1 MGSVSEAEKKTLADL
16 EWEQVEQAVAERCHG
31 PLRDRLAL
39 KLGETFEDTE
49 RALAE
54 SKEAWQL
61 LDRGEALPLEGIT
74 HIEPSLRHL
83 EREGVLDG
91 LAPRDIRS
99 SLRGAA
105 ALRRFLGQRKVMVP
119 FLDRACS
126 VDPTLDGLE
135 DEIGMSIGDDGSVL
149 DSASVELAHL
159 REEVAN
165 LRGRIVR
172 KLEELIQKRSAILQD
187 SFYTTREGRYV
198 LPVRADAHERF
209 HGIVHGSSAS
219 GATIFVEPRELVE
232 RGNRLKMAQAELDR
246 EERRILAAVCDLVR
260 QYVPQ
265 LRAAAEALDHADLR
279 AASAKLALDLG
290 AHFMELSEAP
300 KISLRGARHPLLVLG
315 GVDVIANDVDLAG
328 GEALVISGPNAGGKT
343 VALKMLG
350 LAALMTRAGLPFPA
364 DEGSV
369 CGFFSP
375 VHAAVGDEQSLAR
388 SLSTFSAHLVTLSSI
403 LEQAGERVLVL
414 LDELAGATDPEA
426 GAALACAIVKNLVD
440 AGAAVAVTTHYE
452 ALKAVAAERDD
463 MRNAAVGFDF
473 ENMAPTF
480 RMTMGVPGGSNAL
493 EIARRYGIPGDVVEE
508 ARRILPEHSR
518 NFETLV
524 AKLESATQAALQEQ
538 EGLELERAQLGKT
551 RAKLDLRREAL
562 DAREARGLS
571 QEAMRLV
578 DKVRQVQRKLDAAKK
593 ALREDASAEA
603 VTSAEVATREGGE
616 VLGKLDAERLALEP
630 EPIET
635 ADLDSETLRVGDRVW
650 VQRLRSVAEV
660 VEAATRGR
668 VRVSA
673 GMMKLWVDVSD
684 LRGLKQATAT
694 AATKA
699 PETAVSGERP
709 AARRAIRTG
718 DNTLDVRGLRADDAV
733 AMAEAFLDQMY
744 GAAEPC
750 AFILHGVGSGA
761 LRDAIHEHLSRD
773 NTYVEGFRA
782 ATQEEGGPQVTVVSL
797 K

>member
-1 MGSVSEAEKKTLADL
+1 MSEPEKKTLADL
-16 EWEQVEQAVAERCHG
+16 EWEQVEQAVAERCQG

-39 KLGETFEDTE
+39 ELGETFEDTE

-54 SKEAWQL
+54 SREAWQL
-61 LDRGEALPLEGIT
+61 LDRGESLPLDGIS
-74 HIEPSLRHL
+74 HIEPSLQHL
-83 EREGVLDG
+83 EREGALDG
-91 LAPRDIRS
+91 MALRDIRS
-99 SLRGAA
+99 SLRAAA
-105 ALRRFLGQRKVMVP
+105 ALRRFLGQRKALAP

-126 VDPTLDGLE
+126 IDPTLDGLE

-159 REEVAN
+159 REEVGN

-198 LPVRADAHERF
+198 LPVRTDAHERF

-246 EERRILAAVCDLVR
+246 EELRILAAVSELVR

-265 LRAAAEALDHADLR
+265 LRAAAQALDHADLR
-279 AASAKLALDLG
+279 AASAKLAVDLG

-300 KISLRGARHPLLVLG
+300 KISLRQARHPLLVLR
-315 GVDVIANDVDLAG
+315 GVAVVPNDVDLAG
-328 GEALVISGPNAGGKT
+328 GEGLVISGPNAGGKT

-364 DEGSV
+364 SEGSV

-375 VHAAVGDEQSLAR
+375 VLAAVGDEQSLAR
-388 SLSTFSAHLVTLSSI
+388 SLSTFSAHLVTLSGI
-403 LEQAGERVLVL
+403 LERAGERVLVL
-414 LDELAGATDPEA
+414 LDELAGATEPEA
-426 GAALACAIVKNLVD
+426 GAALACAIAKTLVGT
-440 AGAAVAVTTHYE
+440 GAAVAVTTHYE

-463 MRNAAVGFDF
+463 MQNAAVGFDF
-473 ENMAPTF
+473 ENMEPTF
-480 RMTMGVPGGSNAL
+480 KMSMGVPGGSNAL
-493 EIARRYGIPGDVVEE
+493 EVARRYGIPRHVIEE
-508 ARRILPEHSR
+508 ARRILPEHSQS
-518 NFETLV
+518 FEALV
-524 AKLESATQAALQEQ
+524 AKLESATQAALHEQQAFEQ
-538 EGLELERAQLGKT
+538 ERAELREAK
-551 RAKLDLRREAL
+551 AKLDLRRDAL
-562 DAREARGLS
+562 KAREARGLS
-571 QEAMRLV
+571 QEAVRLV
-578 DKVRQVQRKLDAAKK
+578 DEVRQVQRRLDAAKK
-593 ALREDASAEA
+593 ALRESASVEGLTPAQAA
-603 VTSAEVATREGGE
+603 VREGGE
-616 VLGKLDAERLALEP
+616 LLGKLDAHRLALEP
-630 EPIET
+630 QPIET
-635 ADLDSETLRVGDRVW
+635 SELDPETLKIGDRVW

-660 VEAATRGR
+660 VEPATRGR

-673 GMMKLWVDVSD
+673 GMMKLWVDISD
-684 LRGLKQATAT
+684 LRGIKHAPVA
-694 AATKA
+694 KA
-699 PETAVSGERP
+699 PLSETAVSGQRP
-709 AARRAIRTG
+709 AAKRAIRTG
-718 DNTLDVRGLRADDAV
+718 DNTLDVRGLRAEDAV
-733 AMAEAFLDQMY
+733 AMAEAFLDRMY

-782 ATQEEGGPQVTVVSL
+782 ATQGEGGPQVTVVLL

>member
-1 MGSVSEAEKKTLADL
+1 MSEAEKKTLADL
-16 EWEQVEQAVAERCHG
+16 EWEQVEEAVAERCSG
-31 PLRDRLAL
+31 PLRDRLVL

-54 SKEAWQL
+54 SGEAWQL
-61 LDRGEALPLEGIT
+61 LDRGEPLPLEEIS
-74 HIEPSLRHL
+74 HIEPSLKHL

-91 LAPRDIRS
+91 VALRDIRS
-99 SLRGAA
+99 SLRAA
-105 ALRRFLGQRKVMVP
+105 ATLRRFLGQRKTMAP
-119 FLDRACS
+119 YLDRACLI
-126 VDPTLDGLE
+126 DPTLDGLE
-135 DEIGMSIGDDGSVL
+135 EEVGMSVGDDGSIL

-159 REEVAN
+159 REEVGN

-246 EERRILAAVCDLVR
+246 EERRILAAVSDLVR

-279 AASAKLALDLG
+279 AASAKLAADLDSR
-290 AHFMELSEAP
+290 FVELSEVP
-300 KISLRGARHPLLVLG
+300 KISLREARHPLLVLRG
-315 GVDVIANDVDLAG
+315 IDVVPNDIDLAG

-364 DEGSV
+364 GEGSV

-375 VHAAVGDEQSLAR
+375 VLAAVGDEQSLAR
-388 SLSTFSAHLVTLSSI
+388 SLSTFSAHLVTLRSI

-426 GAALACAIVKNLVD
+426 GAALACAIAKNLVE

-463 MRNAAVGFDF
+463 MRNASVGFDF

-480 RMTMGVPGGSNAL
+480 RMKMGVPGGSNSL
-493 EIARRYGIPGDVVEE
+493 EVARRYGIPGDVVDE
-508 ARRILPEHSR
+508 ARRTLPEHSR
-518 NFETLV
+518 SFETLV
-524 AKLESATQAALQEQ
+524 AKLETATQAALREQ
-538 EGLELERAQLGKT
+538 EALERERAQLGET
-551 RAKLDLRREAL
+551 RAKLDLRRDEL
-562 DAREARGLS
+562 KAREARGLG
-571 QEAMRLV
+571 QEAERLV
-578 DKVRQVQRKLDAAKK
+578 DQVREVQRRLDTAKK
-593 ALREDASAEA
+593 ALRENVSAEA
-603 VTSAEVATREGGE
+603 LASAQTVTRDSGE
-616 VLGKLDAERLALEP
+616 LLGELDAHRLSLEP

-635 ADLDSETLRVGDRVW
+635 AELDPETLALGDRVW
-650 VQRLRSVAEV
+650 VQRLRSAAEV
-660 VEAATRGR
+660 VEGATRGK

-684 LRGLKQATAT
+684 LRAIKQTP
-694 AATKA
+694 AA
-699 PETAVSGERP
+699 AVRVSDNAASGQRP
-709 AARRAIRTG
+709 AATRIIRTS

-733 AMAEAFLDQMY
+733 AMAMAFLDRVY

-750 AFILHGVGSGA
+750 AFILHGVGTGA
-761 LRDAIHEHLSRD
+761 LRDSIREHLSRD
-773 NTYVEGFRA
+773 DRYVEGFRT
-782 ATQEEGGPQVTVVSL
+782 ATQEEGGPQLTVVML